1 MINIEKKI
9 EEAQDVIA
17 QLGLPKAQQNERTAY
32 CLLALLNL
40 KPENSWQEIEN
51 PLIGITPIMDFT
63 SKIYKKT
70 YAPNSRETFRKESMH
85 LFVQAGL
92 VLQNP
97 DDPTRPINSPKW
109 CYQIAPEAFELIK
122 KYGSSEWDEKLN
134 EYLKIKP
141 SLAKTYAAERT
152 QNRVSVQ
159 INGTMNIDLSRGTHS
174 ELIKQ
179 IIEELA
185 PRFLPNSTLIY
196 VGDTGK
202 KDGYFDTETAQEIGI
217 DFDIHGKMPDVIF
230 YKKDKNWLILVESV
244 TSVGPMDGKRIMELN
259 ELFSACLLPKVFIT
273 AFPDKTTFSRFLP
286 SIAWETEV
294 WVADNPSHM
303 IHFNGD
309 KFLGPY
315 T

>member
-1 MINIEKKI
+1 MDLIEQKVG
-9 EEAQDVIA
+9 EAQDIIS

-32 CLLALLNL
+32 CLLALLNI
-40 KPENSWQEIEN
+40 KPENAWDQAEN
-51 PLIGITPIMDFT
+51 PLIGITPIMTFT
-63 SKIYKKT
+63 SNNYNKT

-92 VLQNP
+92 AVQNP
-97 DDPTRPINSPKW
+97 DNPNRPTNSPNW
-109 CYQIAPEAFELIK
+109 CYQIAPEAFDLIK
-122 KYGSSEWDEKLN
+122 TYGSYEWTQKL
-134 EYLKIKP
+134 EQYLQIKP
-141 SLAKTYAAERT
+141 SLAKTYAAERE
-152 QNRVSVQ
+152 QNKISVLV
-159 INGTMNIDLSRGTHS
+159 NGSMKIDLSQGSHS

-185 PRFLPNSTLIY
+185 PRFLPNSILIY

-202 KDGYFDTETAQEIGI
+202 KDGYFDAAVAKEIGLA
-217 DFDIHGKMPDVIF
+217 FDIHGKMPDVVF

-244 TSVGPMDGKRIMELN
+244 TSVGPMDGKRIIELN
-259 ELFSACLLPKVFIT
+259 ELFSACSLPKVFIT
-273 AFPDKTTFSRFLP
+273 AFPDKATFSRFLP

-315 T
+315 